1 MKVTNDIH
9 YILLLLYPVRYL
21 EQRLAVVRILMVLEK
36 KNKQK
41 KVLS

>member
-21 EQRLAVVRILMVLEK
+21 EQRLATYSYGFRK
-36 KNKQK
+36 AK
-41 KVLS
+41 